1 MHAKCA
7 PTNPEVQEAQ
17 FNANLMQRENENVE
31 EEEELELLKLR
42 ARTMFT
48 AAERSGDLQEVLT
61 RHLTLQPVK
70 DRVKGI
76 LFGALESGKL
86 EDFVTNKSSLPPTE
100 KGSAIVGDEMRVAD
114 GPLKDSLVEA
124 SGREVPRGW
133 TPDHA
138 AATGTP
144 TVVRPTLKGER
155 LTCSQA
161 AEKLEGMTAQFEA
174 LKKDNAELRRSMNE
188 MIGML
193 SEMLKA

>member
-1 MHAKCA
+1 M
-7 PTNPEVQEAQ
+7 
-17 FNANLMQRENENVE
+17 
-31 EEEELELLKLR
+31 
-42 ARTMFT
+42 
-48 AAERSGDLQEVLT
+48 
-61 RHLTLQPVK
+61 
-70 DRVKGI
+70 
-76 LFGALESGKL
+76 GALESGKL

-161 AEKLEGMTAQFEA
+161 AEKLEA